1 MIDSIRHTA
10 PSTSIA
16 MPTFRRG
23 YNARMNVL
31 KVAQRY
37 NGVIE
42 LVRTLQ
48 E

>member
-1 MIDSIRHTA
+1 
-10 PSTSIA
+10 

-23 YNARMNVL
+23 YNARVNVL